1 MFSGRSPIILL
12 LFIVIFYFGCFWLL
26 FEVSLE
32 QTESAFLFEAVV
44 ALMST
49 GLLAIVTGF
58 MFNFQSQIENK
69 KENRARIFETKI
81 VFYTDVLSELDQIF
95 LNQKD
100 ENTSHKFVFL
110 ISKAM
115 LIASPSAAQSFMD
128 LFTSFENDS
137 SPETEG
143 QVARNLSLFLKY
155 AREDLDQIDDLSKLG
170 MQRFEPIL
178 KRLEKEIDQES
189 KKLRSWTSEQK
200 SKIIQDYDLQEKNKV
215 KWLKEKHNLYPSQ
228 IATWRRQIP

>member
-81 VFYTDVLSELDQIF
+81 Q
-95 LNQKD
+95 N
-100 ENTSHKFVFL
+100 
-110 ISKAM
+110 
-115 LIASPSAAQSFMD
+115 
-128 LFTSFENDS
+128 
-137 SPETEG
+137 
-143 QVARNLSLFLKY
+143 
-155 AREDLDQIDDLSKLG
+155 
-170 MQRFEPIL
+170 
-178 KRLEKEIDQES
+178 
-189 KKLRSWTSEQK
+189 
-200 SKIIQDYDLQEKNKV
+200 KII
-215 KWLKEKHNLYPSQ
+215 
-228 IATWRRQIP
+228 